1 MDANFK
7 PVRIGG
13 IELLERFP
21 CGRYVYYHCRCLHC
35 GKEYVLTG
43 DEVNHHHRSCGCLGR
58 KQTKP
63 NIKSNLPMIDKVIEH
78 RTRKEKW
85 SCKIMYKDQIL
96 NLGIFGTKSN
106 AEAASKDVEIVITKI
121 EN

>member
-1 MDANFK
+1 LIECSAFIGWAFFNFYRIDWRIDMDANFK

-21 CGRYVYYHCRCLHC
+21 CGKYVYYHCRCLHC
-35 GKEYVLTG
+35 GKEYVLAG

-63 NIKSNLPMIDKVIEH
+63 NIDSNLPVIDRVIEH
-78 RTRKEKW
+78 RSPKEK
-85 SCKIMYKDQIL
+85 
-96 NLGIFGTKSN
+96 
-106 AEAASKDVEIVITKI
+106 
-121 EN
+121 

>member
-43 DEVNHHHRSCGCLGR
+43 DEVNHHHRSCGCLRR

-63 NIKSNLPMIDKVIEH
+63 NIESNLPVIDN